1 MRIDSNRN
9 VGIDNALPSYKLDV
23 GGSVQATSYN
33 ATSDL
38 RLKENITPLTNS
50 LTKINKLYGANFTW
64 KNDEKNIMNA
74 GLIAQD
80 VEKVIPEVVNTAEH
94 ENEEG
99 FQQKSVNYHG
109 LIPYLIESVKTL
121 STEKD
126 NMQKEIDSL
135 KAENK
140 AMKEKMK
147 QYDEW
152 FAQLLNK

>member
-1 MRIDSNRN
+1 M
-9 VGIDNALPSYKLDV
+9 
-23 GGSVQATSYN
+23 
-33 ATSDL
+33 
-38 RLKENITPLTNS
+38 E
-50 LTKINKLYGANFTW
+50 
-64 KNDEKNIMNA
+64 NDEKNIMNA